1 MSDSTPD
8 APRPRKKG
16 SGKGATRPVLPV
28 GVMAGDD
35 AGAPAATDPAGQPDE
50 PVKPVPIAGGASTS
64 IDEAPDGVEPTATLR
79 LERGGIAE
87 ATAGQVEVRMGGI
100 GALSAEDVFVE
111 WGGVGAA
118 RADRL
123 AVEFGSVGAML
134 AGEARVTQ
142 GFVGSIAAREAT
154 LEQGIV
160 RTMLAQ
166 RVVIN
171 RPSAV
176 LVMIAQH
183 VSGDIRP
190 LLDWRGALAA
200 GAAFGLVTAL
210 FRIARGRD

>member
-1 MSDSTPD
+1 MSDPTPD
-8 APRPRKKG
+8 VPRARKKG
-16 SGKGATRPVLPV
+16 SGKGTVEPVAPV
-28 GVMAGDD
+28 GVMAGDE
-35 AGAPAATDPAGQPDE
+35 AEATTPTDPAAQPDV
-50 PVKPVPIAGGASTS
+50 PAPIADVQDA
-64 IDEAPDGVEPTATLR
+64 VEPLATLR

-123 AVEFGSVGAML
+123 GVEFGSVGAVL

-160 RTMLAQ
+160 RTMIAQ
-166 RVVIN
+166 RVVVN

-210 FRIARGRD
+210 FRAARDRK

>member
-1 MSDSTPD
+1 MTDQT
-8 APRPRKKG
+8 
-16 SGKGATRPVLPV
+16 LP
-28 GVMAGDD
+28 
-35 AGAPAATDPAGQPDE
+35 PDE
-50 PVKPVPIAGGASTS
+50 PLPSDPLPMSAARP
-64 IDEAPDGVEPTATLR
+64 APGTIVR
-79 LERGGIAE
+79 VERGGIAE

-123 AVEFGSVGAML
+123 SVEFGSVGAVL
-134 AGEARVTQ
+134 AGEARLTQ
-142 GFVGSIAAREAT
+142 GVAGSIAARDVT

-160 RTMLAQ
+160 RTLVAQ
-166 RVVIN
+166 RVTVN

-190 LLDWRGALAA
+190 LLDWRGAIAF
-200 GAAFGLVTAL
+200 GAAFGVVTSV
-210 FRIARGRD
+210 FRATRRRR